1 MTGFNFT
8 REDVMGAC
16 LSVLAYRR
24 IAIERELDAITDSV
38 DTETKSSAGD
48 KHETARARMQAEQG
62 RLYSQ
67 LLETKAQ
74 ETELEKV
81 KRMKPEQR
89 VSLGSLVF
97 TDSGVFFVAIALGKL
112 QLGHHFM
119 QVISV
124 RSPIALK
131 MLGLKNGDEFE
142 MNGIRYSI
150 KNIS

>member
-1 MTGFNFT
+1 M
-8 REDVMGAC
+8 
-16 LSVLAYRR
+16 LAYRR
-24 IAIERELDAITDSV
+24 IAIERELGAITDSV

-131 MLGLKNGDEFE
+131 MLGLKNGNEFE